1 MFDRQPAAHSDPA
14 GVLPDVAAD
23 SPEQGSPTMSFWAQ
37 WALGGRPVE
46 PDAADVV
53 SRLETGQ
60 REATRLS
67 WAQGRDLQMLRDVR
81 LAQQQHDLPAGA
93 PAQRWD
99 ADAWV
104 ASEASIVLGLSESQ
118 VRGLLAFADALD
130 RYPHVDRLA
139 AEGGAATY
147 TLQRLTEHL
156 DDLAAFVSPA
166 EMADAEQSAATWL
179 AEGRRTVS
187 QLNRRM
193 RRLVL
198 RAKARSGH
206 ADDDAAG
213 RAHADRDVRLRSC
226 GDGTAELWARLPE
239 SDALGVVASLR
250 ASSRL
255 ARAAGDP
262 RTLAQLRADT
272 LVAAVTGEPALYGL
286 GWDVTDA
293 QQHTSS
299 VTAQI
304 DIVIPM
310 SSLTG
315 SDAHPGEVA
324 GHGPV
329 PATSVRDLLMT
340 RPTRARGLLV
350 DPATGALV
358 GLAGDLGPIRWVATA
373 PEGLGYAHSPTLE
386 ALARARDQ
394 VCRAPG
400 CTRPAAR
407 CDADH
412 LVPWPDGATS
422 LANTAM
428 LCRYHHRLKTHAR
441 RWSLLGRGDD
451 DVVWMTPSGRTATT
465 RPAEHPPPRA
475 GGAAEPG
482 SDPPPF

>member
-1 MFDRQPAAHSDPA
+1 MFDTLASATRDDDATGATDASS
-14 GVLPDVAAD
+14 G
-23 SPEQGSPTMSFWAQ
+23 MSFWAQ
-37 WALGGRPVE
+37 WALGERPAE
-46 PDAADVV
+46 PDATDVV
-53 SRLETGQ
+53 SRLEAAQ
-60 REATRLS
+60 REATRLA

-81 LAQQQHDLPAGA
+81 LAQQRHDLPADA
-93 PAQRWD
+93 PVERWD
-99 ADAWV
+99 VDGWV
-104 ASEASIVLGLSESQ
+104 AIEASIVLGLSETQ

-130 RYPHVDRLA
+130 RYQLVANLA
-139 AEGGAATY
+139 AQGGAPTY
-147 TLQRLTEHL
+147 TLQRLVEHL
-156 DDLAAFVSPA
+156 DELAAFVSPA
-166 EMADAEQSAATWL
+166 DLADAEQAAVTWL
-179 AEGRRTVS
+179 VEQRRTVS

-206 ADDDAAG
+206 ANDDSAG
-213 RAHADRDVRLRSC
+213 HAHADRDVRLRSC

-250 ASSRL
+250 ASSQL

-286 GWDVTDA
+286 GWDGADAPTDG
-293 QQHTSS
+293 TS
-299 VTAQI
+299 VTAQS
-304 DIVIPM
+304 DVVIPM

-315 SDAHPGEVA
+315 SDGHPGEVA

-329 PATSVRDLLMT
+329 PASTVRDLLVT

-350 DPATGALV
+350 DPETGVLV
-358 GLAGDLGPIRWVATA
+358 GLAGDLGPIRWVATTPA
-373 PEGLGYAHSPTLE
+373 GSGYAHSPTLD

-412 LVPWPDGATS
+412 LVPWPDGPTS

-428 LCRYHHRLKTHAR
+428 LCRYHHRLKTHAQ
-441 RWSLLGRGDD
+441 RWSLQRRGDD
-451 DVVWMTPSGRTATT
+451 DVVWTTPSGRTATT
-465 RPAEHPPPRA
+465 RPHELLPRPPAHPD
-475 GGAAEPG
+475 G
-482 SDPPPF
+482 DPPPF

>member
-1 MFDRQPAAHSDPA
+1 
-14 GVLPDVAAD
+14 V
-23 SPEQGSPTMSFWAQ
+23 SPGLSFWAE
-37 WALGGRPVE
+37 WAVGGQPAQ
-46 PDAADVV
+46 PDASDVV
-53 SRLETGQ
+53 SRLEAAQ

-81 LAQQQHDLPAGA
+81 LAQQQHDLPADA

-99 ADAWV
+99 VDGWV
-104 ASEASIVLGLSESQ
+104 ATEASIVLGLSESQ

-130 RYPHVDRLA
+130 RYRLVDRLA
-139 AEGGAATY
+139 AEGGAPTY
-147 TLQRLTEHL
+147 TLQRLVEHL

-166 EMADAEQSAATWL
+166 DLAEAEHAAVTWL

-206 ADDDAAG
+206 ADDDTAG

-239 SDALGVVASLR
+239 SDALAVVASLR
-250 ASSRL
+250 ASSQL

-272 LVAAVTGEPALYGL
+272 LVAAVTGEQALYGL
-286 GWDVTDA
+286 GWDVADS
-293 QQHTSS
+293 QHGTSS

-304 DIVIPM
+304 DVVIPM

-315 SDAHPGEVA
+315 ADGHPGEVA

-329 PATSVRDLLMT
+329 PASSVRDLLAT
-340 RPTRARGLLV
+340 RPVRARGLLV
-350 DPATGALV
+350 DPQTGVLV
-358 GLAGDLGPIRWVATA
+358 GLAGDIGPVRWVTTTPAS
-373 PEGLGYAHSPTLE
+373 PGYEHSPTLE

-412 LVPWPDGATS
+412 LVPWPDGPTS
-422 LANTAM
+422 LVNTAM
-428 LCRYHHRLKTHAR
+428 LCRYHHRLKTHAQ

-451 DVVWMTPSGRTATT
+451 DVVWTTPSGRTATT
-465 RPAEHPPPRA
+465 RPNEHLPRPPAHPEVHP
-475 GGAAEPG
+475 GAHPESDGPPE